1 MLLHENALVK
11 IDKSVPLEH
20 AALMGCAV
28 MTGIGAVVHAA
39 KVEAG
44 ASMAVVGCGGVGLNI
59 LQGGRLVGAR
69 CIVAVDTSMEKLQLA
84 KRFGATVVVDASNED
99 AVAAVRA
106 ATGGGVDYAFE
117 AVGKKLTVE
126 QSIAMLRPG
135 GLATIA
141 GVMPAGMTFEVGGEK
156 LLDGEYRIQGTKLGT
171 NRFRTDIP
179 RYLELY
185 QEGRIEL
192 EALISERIALDDVN
206 DAYDMLEIGAA
217 ARSVIVFK

>member
-1 MLLHENALVK
+1 
-11 IDKSVPLEH
+11 
-20 AALMGCAV
+20 
-28 MTGIGAVVHAA
+28 
-39 KVEAG
+39 
-44 ASMAVVGCGGVGLNI
+44 
-59 LQGGRLVGAR
+59 
-69 CIVAVDTSMEKLQLA
+69 
-84 KRFGATVVVDASNED
+84 
-99 AVAAVRA
+99 
-106 ATGGGVDYAFE
+106 
-117 AVGKKLTVE
+117 
-126 QSIAMLRPG
+126 MLRPG

-185 QEGRIEL
+185 QDGRIEL

-206 DAYDMLEIGAA
+206 DAYDVLDKGTA